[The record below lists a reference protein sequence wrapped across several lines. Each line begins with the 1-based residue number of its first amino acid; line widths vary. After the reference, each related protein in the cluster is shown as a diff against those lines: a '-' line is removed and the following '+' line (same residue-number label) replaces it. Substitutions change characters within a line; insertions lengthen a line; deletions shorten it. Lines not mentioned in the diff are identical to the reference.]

1 MTVSKRIGSPDL
13 QDNPMCLAMSR
24 RNCTES
30 HTNHIIEIFEDLAEF
45 KIN

>member
-1 MTVSKRIGSPDL
+1 MMVSKRIGSTDL
-13 QDNPMCLAMSR
+13 QDEPKRLAMSR